1 MEAIQQPDN
10 FRGTEGYQAPELSR
24 GPCWSTAADVF
35 GVPSRRGSG
44 GERYEMGREAFE
56 AWALRRRRVEA
67 AIARV

>member
-35 GVPSRRGSG
+35 RAGVVMHANGVVTFVSV
-44 GERYEMGREAFE
+44 
-56 AWALRRRRVEA
+56 L
-67 AIARV
+67 IT